1 MATAAG
7 FLKNIKVKIKDASS
21 QEQKSEEPM
30 EESKVNNEENS
41 ASSLRNPI
49 KEEQKEGRN
58 LELSENENESEE
70 NSSSKSHK
78 ENSEEKKNESNSNN
92 NLENKSSVSKENNS
106 INENNN
112 EADNIHLNNNQ
123 ETNNNLN
130 NSNHSGGS
138 QNNNNS
144 SFLNSNHY
152 NALHQNNEEE
162 LERINNT
169 SPVINRENP
178 FLTKGKFMQIQPH
191 FGIFNRQ
198 VNDLQNGLY
207 ENTKKCL
214 IYKSSLQQSENLI
227 REQADNVTKELVD
240 KIFNL
245 RQLFFG
251 ANKAISMTIN
261 DVNNNMLKV
270 KQSQIKLKKEIHE
283 CDRRINA
290 CESQVG
296 YKLLGK
302 VNYSF
307 MKRYNSTLT
316 Q

>member
-1 MATAAG
+1 M
-7 FLKNIKVKIKDASS
+7 
-21 QEQKSEEPM
+21 
-30 EESKVNNEENS
+30 
-41 ASSLRNPI
+41 
-49 KEEQKEGRN
+49 
-58 LELSENENESEE
+58 
-70 NSSSKSHK
+70 
-78 ENSEEKKNESNSNN
+78 
-92 NLENKSSVSKENNS
+92 
-106 INENNN
+106 
-112 EADNIHLNNNQ
+112 
-123 ETNNNLN
+123 N
-130 NSNHSGGS
+130 NSNLS

-152 NALHQNNEEE
+152 NALHQNNQEEE
-162 LERINNT
+162 QEFTNYST
-169 SPVINRENP
+169 PGINRENP

-191 FGIFNRQ
+191 FGIFNKQ

-227 REQADNVTKELVD
+227 REQADNVTRELVD

-261 DVNNNMLKV
+261 DVNANMLKV

-302 VNYSF
+302 TNYSF

>member
-7 FLKNIKVKIKDASS
+7 FLKNIKVKIKDPTS

-41 ASSLRNPI
+41 GSSPRNQI
-49 KEEQKEGRN
+49 KEEEKERGN
-58 LELSENENESEE
+58 LELSDNENESEE
-70 NSSSKSHK
+70 NSSSQSPKK
-78 ENSEEKKNESNSNN
+78 VSEEKKNSNTNN
-92 NLENKSSVSKENNS
+92 NIENKSSLSKENS
-106 INENNN
+106 NEENYN
-112 EADNIHLNNNQ
+112 ETDNVNLNNNQ
-123 ETNNNLN
+123 ENNNNVAN
-130 NSNHSGGS
+130 NSNLS

-152 NALHQNNEEE
+152 NALRQNNQEEE
-162 LERINNT
+162 LERINYT
-169 SPVINRENP
+169 SPGINRENP

-227 REQADNVTKELVD
+227 REQADNVTRELVD

-251 ANKAISMTIN
+251 ANRAISMTIN
-261 DVNNNMLKV
+261 EVNNNMLKV

-302 VNYSF
+302 TNYSF